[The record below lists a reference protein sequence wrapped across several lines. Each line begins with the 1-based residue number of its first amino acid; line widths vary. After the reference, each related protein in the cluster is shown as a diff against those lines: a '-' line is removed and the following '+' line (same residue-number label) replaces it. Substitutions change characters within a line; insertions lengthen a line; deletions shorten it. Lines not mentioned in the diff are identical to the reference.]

1 MSFNNFAT
9 LIYHYEL
16 GDKIDYLYDDFK
28 VKQGLFSPGYD
39 IEVLSPE
46 MISKNNPDFIII
58 LAWRYHKKII
68 EKNKEYLLKGGK
80 FIIPLPQFK
89 IIDKTYLEK

>member
-1 MSFNNFAT
+1 MN
-9 LIYHYEL
+9 L

-28 VKQGLFSPGYD
+28 VKQGLFSLGYD

-68 EKNKEYLLKGGK
+68 EKNKRI
-80 FIIPLPQFK
+80 FIKRWK
-89 IIDKTYLEK
+89 IYYSTTAI